1 MTAKKKKPVIQSVE
15 PKIDLAEL
23 PVTKEELQEA
33 GAISSDTV
41 VNGSTTE
48 INGVTYPVEETI
60 HESEV
65 LRIALL
71 DERVQRL
78 RNEFQAARLGFAF
91 EIDTRQ
97 KQIREIEHTRDI
109 ELKRINRDLIVA
121 QDQNLAVRAA
131 VSKKHNIN
139 FNEFV
144 YDEEVEGGVLKRIKG
159 TPNPTKQESEA
170 AVNQGETEAPLA

>member
-78 RNEFQAARLGFAF
+78 RNEFQAARLGQAL
-91 EIDTRQ
+91 R
-97 KQIREIEHTRDI
+97 
-109 ELKRINRDLIVA
+109 
-121 QDQNLAVRAA
+121 LA
-131 VSKKHNIN
+131 
-139 FNEFV
+139 
-144 YDEEVEGGVLKRIKG
+144 G
-159 TPNPTKQESEA
+159 
-170 AVNQGETEAPLA
+170 